1 MLISTW
7 LGCEQKNQD
16 QWGEEVPES
25 RKLPEAP
32 DATIKGNSTARLLG
46 GLGEGTW
53 GRSEASV
60 SLSKERMNMGQVS

>member
-1 MLISTW
+1 MSRRTKTS
-7 LGCEQKNQD
+7 G
-16 QWGEEVPES
+16 GEEVPES

-53 GRSEASV
+53 GRREASV